1 MDALVIKNGK
11 DQNGNKIK
19 TSAVSMWYFGFDFI
33 DTIILI
39 TRKTFAF
46 IAGSKKS
53 NIQPWDNDG
62 RIALVSYLFFKLIIF
77 FSFFSFLKVT
87 MLKPVQDHPEAKE
100 LNIELIEKDPSSNS
114 D

>member
-1 MDALVIKNGK
+1 MSKVKADVFFQHHKQLLSVWSKSANYTEMDALVIKNGK

-33 DTIILI
+33 DTIILV
-39 TRKTFAF
+39 TRKTFAI
-46 IAGSKKS
+46 IAGSKK
-53 NIQPWDNDG
+53 I
-62 RIALVSYLFFKLIIF
+62 
-77 FSFFSFLKVT
+77 T

-114 D
+114 A

>member
-33 DTIILI
+33 DTIILV
-39 TRKTFAF
+39 TRKTFAI

-53 NIQPWDNDG
+53 NIQPWDNEN
-62 RIALVSYLFFKLIIF
+62 RI
-77 FSFFSFLKVT
+77 
-87 MLKPVQDHPEAKE
+87 D
-100 LNIELIEKDPSSNS
+100 
-114 D
+114 